1 MVWQCEGSI
10 LSFEC
15 KETHRLS
22 MTFMTTG
29 SAEIRKDQRIMER
42 NPNQTHIPVSDC
54 RGPASEQQPPSGSF
68 TDRKEGSDQYNGYP
82 PYQPSSQVQQQHQP
96 AYRDQQP
103 SGPPPRWV
111 RALVRL
117 ILESSLPC

>member
-1 MVWQCEGSI
+1 
-10 LSFEC
+10 
-15 KETHRLS
+15 
-22 MTFMTTG
+22 
-29 SAEIRKDQRIMER
+29 MER

-68 TDRKEGSDQYNGYP
+68 TDRKEGSDQYDGYQ
-82 PYQPSSQVQQQHQP
+82 PYKPSSQEQQQQHQP

-117 ILESSLPC
+117 ILESSFPC